1 MSTLSMRC
9 PSFSESS
16 ALRVSPSALAC
27 SATASTEL
35 QRNDRASSSRSRSG
49 RSVRSAHPAASVLA
63 ACRRI
68 CLARYAGSPR
78 STSQAA
84 SAASLT
90 SLIATRSSTG
100 LRYRATGTREDS
112 MSQTNAII
120 LRIKK
125 ERTKEFEEAFG
136 REQYKN
142 WEKHVAKGGFLA
154 ASLTRVEYGSEED
167 ASKKG
172 GYVNYIVFA
181 KLTGMRAHTAHDND
195 PDFKAWDEK
204 AEAFQPEGPSRLGWD
219 DRLRDRPARGLVTDR
234 AWALRSW

>member
-1 MSTLSMRC
+1 
-9 PSFSESS
+9 
-16 ALRVSPSALAC
+16 
-27 SATASTEL
+27 
-35 QRNDRASSSRSRSG
+35 
-49 RSVRSAHPAASVLA
+49 
-63 ACRRI
+63 
-68 CLARYAGSPR
+68 
-78 STSQAA
+78 
-84 SAASLT
+84 
-90 SLIATRSSTG
+90 
-100 LRYRATGTREDS
+100 

-167 ASKKG
+167 AAKKG

-181 KLTGMRAHTAHDND
+181 KLTGMRAHTAHDSD

-204 AEAFQPEGPSRLGWD
+204 AEAFQPEGPSVWGGTTVFEIGQLAD
-219 DRLRDRPARGLVTDR
+219 
-234 AWALRSW
+234 